1 MKVLVY
7 SSNSYTRD
15 MFTSGNWLKQH
26 EFIHSEA
33 QLNPATAV
41 LAAGYG
47 AVCCF
52 VEDDL
57 GTATLETL
65 AKNGIKL
72 VLLRCNGFNN
82 VDLITAQKLE
92 IAVMRVA
99 EYSPYSVAEFSVG
112 LILALNRKIHRAYNR
127 VKEGDFMLDGLLGFD
142 LHDKVVG
149 IIGTGRIGGTLAN
162 IMLGFSCRVLA
173 YDPVENEA
181 LREVGL
187 IYTSLEN
194 LLAESDI
201 VSLHVPL
208 TPDTHHLI
216 NQTTLSLMKPQAMLI
231 NTSRGAVIDTDDLIH
246 ALKRRKIGAVGLDVY
261 EEESH
266 LYYHDL
272 RDQII
277 DDDKLMRLLTFP
289 NVLITA
295 HQAFFTRESLNQ
307 IANTTIRNI
316 NDFLNGVQNRNMLHP
331 ESHIAPPR
339 HDPALRR
346 SG

>member
-15 MFTSGNWLKQH
+15 MLATANWLKQH
-26 EFIHSEA
+26 EFIHCET
-33 QLNPATAV
+33 QLNAKTAT
-41 LAAGYG
+41 LAAGYST
-47 AVCCF
+47 VCCF

-57 GTATLETL
+57 GSETLEVL
-65 AKNGIKL
+65 AQCSIKL
-72 VLLRCNGFNN
+72 ILLRCSGFNN
-82 VDLITAQKLE
+82 VNLETAQKLG
-92 IAVMRVA
+92 ITVMRVA
-99 EYSPYSVAEFSVG
+99 GYSPYSVAEFSVG
-112 LILALNRKIHRAYNR
+112 LILSLNRKIHRAYNR
-127 VKEGDFMLDGLLGFD
+127 VKEGNFMLDGLLGFD

-149 IIGTGRIGGTLAN
+149 IIGTGRIGSALAN

-173 YDPVENEA
+173 CDLVENENIRKA
-181 LREVGL
+181 GA

-201 VSLHVPL
+201 VSLHLPL

-216 NQTTLSLMKPQAMLI
+216 NRATLSLMKPGAILI
-231 NTSRGAVIDTDDLIH
+231 NTSRGAVINTDDLIQ
-246 ALKRRKIGAVGLDVY
+246 ALKLRQIGSVGLDVY

-295 HQAFFTRESLNQ
+295 HQAFFTREALSQ
-307 IANTTIRNI
+307 IAETTVRNLNDFQCGIRNH
-316 NDFLNGVQNRNMLHP
+316 NTLHA
-331 ESHIAPPR
+331 ESHIAP
-339 HDPALRR
+339 ATA
-346 SG
+346 